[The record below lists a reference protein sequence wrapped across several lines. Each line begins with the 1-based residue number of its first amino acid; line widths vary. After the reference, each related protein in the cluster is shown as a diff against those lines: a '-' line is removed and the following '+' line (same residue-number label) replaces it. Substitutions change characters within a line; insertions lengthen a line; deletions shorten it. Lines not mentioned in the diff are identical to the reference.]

1 MKKVLVI
8 CTGNSCRSI
17 MAEGLINHYLK
28 DTWIAYSA
36 GTHPT
41 HPHPYALKALQEIGI
56 ETDYL
61 KSESI
66 SEYWHREDLD
76 LIITV
81 CNYASKRCPTF
92 YKPVKQLHLSLPDPV
107 NYQAEDLQGAMKG
120 FREVRSAI
128 VEQLF
133 PLLIKNDES

>member
-41 HPHPYALKALQEIGI
+41 HPHPYALKALQEIG
-56 ETDYL
+56 
-61 KSESI
+61 
-66 SEYWHREDLD
+66 
-76 LIITV
+76 
-81 CNYASKRCPTF
+81 
-92 YKPVKQLHLSLPDPV
+92 
-107 NYQAEDLQGAMKG
+107 
-120 FREVRSAI
+120 
-128 VEQLF
+128 
-133 PLLIKNDES
+133 

>member
-41 HPHPYALKALQEIGI
+41 HPHPYALKALQELGI
-56 ETDYL
+56 ATDYL
-61 KSESI
+61 KSKSI
-66 SEYWHREDLD
+66 SEFWHRDDLD
-76 LIITV
+76 LVITV
-81 CNYASKRCPTF
+81 CDNAEASCPSF
-92 YKPVKQLHLSLPDPV
+92 YKPVKTIHISLQDPV
-107 NYQAEDLQGAMKG
+107 NYAAGNMDEAMKG

-128 VEQLF
+128 IEQLF
-133 PLLIKNDES
+133 PSLEQK